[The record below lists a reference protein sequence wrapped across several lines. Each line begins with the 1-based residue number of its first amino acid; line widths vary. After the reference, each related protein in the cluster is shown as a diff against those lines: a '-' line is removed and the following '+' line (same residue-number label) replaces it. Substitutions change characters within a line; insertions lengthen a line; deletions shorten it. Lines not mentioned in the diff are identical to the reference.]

1 MESSELSCIALAAK
15 WNSCSS
21 HSYPVEGFVRGFKGS
36 ILGDS
41 LQEAPNG
48 FANPERPAV
57 G

>member
-21 HSYPVEGFVRGFKGS
+21 HSYPVERFVRGFKGS
-36 ILGDS
+36 IVGDC